1 MGISNF
7 KSTIIRAELTLS
19 QMDPQGREDFANAFG
34 KVAPGSPK
42 YAESQALQ
50 DSVAKVVQHGL
61 DIGAKARNVSVKRK
75 ELATAEAELFAVQTA
90 FDKAAGVCVKIAE
103 SVCTTPEELASL
115 GLKPRGAKGPS
126 VPLVVPTDI
135 TVKPGKDKGSIFAH
149 AKRIPGI
156 LNYLAEISTDPFDPE
171 TWKPLQGT
179 NAMRRL
185 TGYVSGAR
193 YWIRF
198 ATARGDQQSAWSDPV
213 AVIAR

>member
-1 MGISNF
+1 M
-7 KSTIIRAELTLS
+7 
-19 QMDPQGREDFANAFG
+19 
-34 KVAPGSPK
+34 VAPGSPK
-42 YAESQALQ
+42 YTESQALQ

-61 DIGAKARNVSVKRK
+61 DIGAKAKNVTVKRK
-75 ELATAEAELFAVQTA
+75 ELATAEAELFAVQST

-103 SVCTTPEELASL
+103 SICATPEELAGL
-115 GLKPRGAKGPS
+115 GLKPRGTKSPP

-156 LNYLAEISTDPFDPE
+156 SNYPAEISTDPFDPE

-185 TGYVSGAR
+185 TGYASGTR
-193 YWIRF
+193 YWIRY

-213 AVIAR
+213 AVLAR